1 MARYW
6 KDEQPAGTRYW
17 KDEQKPR
24 GTRYWKDEQPVNIPG
39 KGSAATREL
48 FASLLE
54 DSGGQAGSNIKV
66 NAPKAGGMR
75 YWKDEADTNPSASPA
90 SFLQVENKLRNQPI
104 KANTQIEK
112 SQPTVGEN
120 LFLTNVLP
128 IKQDDSTLKKIG
140 KGAVNAGISVL
151 SAPGEVLRQLSIQ
164 GGSILSGN
172 GLKETPKNTTFIENI
187 LPESASRSIN
197 KFAENNPIIGGAAKL
212 GIEALT
218 DPAAY
223 IGAGEGRALL
233 MPKGT
238 GLDAGLLSGKDFITR
253 KSAKVPDAVGKETEE
268 IPINMADETAA
279 AAQEEM
285 NIPSKMQK
293 LENGQKVRSLGVTGA
308 EAEFTAPEV
317 KRGLIDEMVPEGR
330 GVYDPITNEG
340 TLAQAKALIE
350 QDAGAVTRRILS
362 SEPTTALD
370 NTAGMLLVQRAQEAG
385 DYAAAVDLVE
395 SLAAKATKQGQ
406 AIQALSMWGRL
417 TPEGMLKYGQKVVS
431 QANKADKRMGFNG
444 KRFQMTPEVASKV
457 DALMR
462 QAEGLEGRAKEIKTA
477 QALDLIAGQVPAS
490 RLRQVS
496 TLQTMA
502 QLLNPKTAI
511 RNIVGNAGFQAL
523 ENVSDVVGT
532 GLDTVTGLF
541 TGNRSKVLPSLLTQG
556 KGMVKGGKLGLE
568 DALLGIDTSTMAG
581 TKFDLPTGRT
591 FRSGPLSWAEK
602 AMNIELRA
610 SDRAFYQAAY
620 DESIRQQ
627 MAAAAKSGKAVAEP
641 TGAMLET
648 AHHDALYRTFQDDNA
663 LSNGFRGIKRA
674 LNANKEF
681 GLGDLVLKY
690 PKTPANLLARGLD
703 YSPAGFVKTIYE
715 ASKPLMGRTFDQ
727 KAFVEAFSRA
737 IVGSGAGVGT
747 GAILHRLGLITG
759 RGSDDYDV
767 SALESQAGF
776 GQYKLNASGLK
787 RFVMSGM
794 DPEAAK
800 LRKGDV
806 TISYDW
812 FQPHSIDLALGAD
825 IDQNK
830 GQAKGVAGTLVNA
843 FTTGVNAF
851 AEQPVM
857 TGIQTAFGQRE
868 FADAIPAIL
877 KGVPASFVPTLLNQV
892 KQLVDGQKRNSYNQ
906 SISQEAINRAKNK
919 IPGLADNLPQ
929 SYGTLGQPLTTY
941 QQGSKLTD
949 NNAFNVFF
957 NPAFINKY
965 APTPEA
971 QLVID
976 LYKNTGETSQVPR
989 VIKKYFFV
997 GGKRIQLTP
1006 QEYSN
1011 MQKQVGELT
1020 QQGFAK
1026 VPTNISDEEK
1036 IKAMGNVLTDA
1047 GKEARISILEGRG
1060 IPIPESWTND
1070 TGYMI
1075 RAIANGDTQRA
1086 RAYTAKNAG
1095 NNAYKIYEYGQKHGM
1110 TDESGNPNA
1119 KLSKAL
1125 SEVWNT
1131 QTAGQ
1136 SKTAAFNFLL
1146 DACERG
1152 DEDQAVKWAQVAKQS
1167 GLPWGEMQT
1176 RIRQKAK
1183 LTTTGSK
1190 TPSMNEI
1197 LQGGYRVDPA
1207 IVQRAQWAM
1216 NQ

>member
-1 MARYW
+1 MRW
-6 KDEQPAGTRYW
+6 KDENQTGNLDW
-17 KDEQKPR
+17 KDEVTSGGLQ
-24 GTRYWKDEQPVNIPG
+24 WKDEVPASIPGPGSLEVKKLFQSLREDPAEQAGSGIGVNIP
-39 KGSAATREL
+39 KTSAKL
-48 FASLLE
+48 
-54 DSGGQAGSNIKV
+54 Q
-66 NAPKAGGMR
+66 
-75 YWKDEADTNPSASPA
+75 WKDEAGTSLPASSA
-90 SFLQVENKLRNQPI
+90 SFLQVENKLRNQPVTT
-104 KANTQIEK
+104 ATQIED

-172 GLKETPKNTTFIENI
+172 GLAETPKNTTFIENI
-187 LPESASRSIN
+187 LPEPASRSIN

-223 IGAGEGRALL
+223 IGAGEGKALL

-238 GLDAGLLSGKDFITR
+238 GLDAGLLSGKEFITR

-268 IPINMADETAA
+268 IPVNVADDTTVAA
-279 AAQEEM
+279 REEV
-285 NIPSKMQK
+285 PVPGKMQE
-293 LENGQKVRSLGVTGA
+293 LENGQKVRSLGVSGA

-317 KRGLIDEMVPEGR
+317 KRGLVNEMQPGMR
-330 GVYDPITNEG
+330 GVYDPISNEG
-340 TLAQAKALIE
+340 TLEQARALIE

-362 SEPTTALD
+362 NEPSTALD

-385 DYAAAVDLVE
+385 DYTAAVDLVE
-395 SLAAKATKQGQ
+395 SLAAKATRQGQ

-417 TPEGMLKYGQKVVS
+417 TPEGMLRYAEKVIS
-431 QANKADKRMGFNG
+431 QANAADKRMGFNG
-444 KRFQMTPEVASKV
+444 KRFKLTPEVAAKI
-457 DALMR
+457 DTLMK
-462 QAEGLEGRAKEIKTA
+462 QAEGLEGRAREIATA
-477 QALDLIAGQVPAS
+477 RALDLIAGQVPS
-490 RLRQVS
+490 SLLRKVS
-496 TLQTMA
+496 TLQTMS

-511 RNIVGNAGFQAL
+511 RNIVGNAGFQGL

-532 GLDTVTGLF
+532 GIDAATGLF
-541 TGNRSKVLPSLLTQG
+541 TGQRSKVLPSLLTQG
-556 KGMVKGGKLGLE
+556 KGMARGGKLGLE

-610 SDRAFYQAAY
+610 GDRAFYQAAY
-620 DESIRQQ
+620 DESLRQQ
-627 MAAAAKSGKAVAEP
+627 MAAAGKSGKAVAEP
-641 TGAMLET
+641 TGAMLEI
-648 AHHDALYRTFQDDNA
+648 AHHDALYRTFQDNNA
-663 LSNGFRGIKRA
+663 LSNAFRGIKRA
-674 LNANKEF
+674 LNAGKEF
-681 GLGDLVLKY
+681 GLGDFILKY

-703 YSPAGFVKTIYE
+703 YSPAGFVKTVFE

-737 IVGSGAGVGT
+737 ITGSASGVGL
-747 GAILHRLGLITG
+747 GAILHKLGLITG
-759 RGSDDYDV
+759 RGSEDRDV

-776 GQYKLNASGLK
+776 GEYRLNVSRLK
-787 RFVMSGM
+787 RFVLSGM

-800 LRKGDV
+800 LRKGDITV
-806 TISYDW
+806 SYDW
-812 FQPHSIDLALGAD
+812 FQPWSIPLAIGAD
-825 IDQNK
+825 IDANK
-830 GQAKGVAGTLVNA
+830 GTAKGVAGTLVNA
-843 FTTGVNAF
+843 FTTGINAF
-851 AEQPVM
+851 ADQPVM
-857 TGIQTAFGQRE
+857 QGLQTAFGQRE

-892 KQLVDGQKRNSYNQ
+892 KQLVDSQKRNTYDPNFTA
-906 SISQEAINRAKNK
+906 EMMNRATSR

-941 QQGSKLTD
+941 QQGSGLTD

-965 APTPEA
+965 APSPEA
-971 QLVID
+971 QMVID
-976 LYKNTGETSQVPR
+976 IYKNTGETSQVPR
-989 VIKKYFFV
+989 VIQKYFLV

-1006 QEYSN
+1006 EEYSR
-1011 MQKQVGELT
+1011 MQQQVGELT

-1026 VPTNISDEEK
+1026 VPTDVSDTEK
-1036 IKAMGNVLTDA
+1036 IKAMGSVMTDA

-1060 IPIPESWTND
+1060 ILVPESWTND

-1086 RAYTAKNAG
+1086 SAYTAKNAG
-1095 NNAYKIYEYGQKHGM
+1095 NNAYKIYEYGKKHNM
-1110 TDESGNPNA
+1110 TDEQGNPDE
-1119 KLSKAL
+1119 KLSTVL
-1125 SEVWNT
+1125 SAVWST
-1131 QTAGQ
+1131 QTGGQ
-1136 SKTAAFNFLL
+1136 AKTAAFNFLL

-1152 DEDQAVKWAQVAKQS
+1152 DEQEAIRWAQVAKQS

-1176 RIRQKAK
+1176 RIKQKAK

-1190 TPSMNEI
+1190 TPTMEQL

-1207 IVQRAQWAM
+1207 IVQRAAWAM